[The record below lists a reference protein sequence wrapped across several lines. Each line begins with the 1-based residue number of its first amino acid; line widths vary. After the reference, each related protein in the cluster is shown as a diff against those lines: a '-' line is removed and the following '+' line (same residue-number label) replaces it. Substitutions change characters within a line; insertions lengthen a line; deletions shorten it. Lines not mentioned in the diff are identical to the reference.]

1 MPARE
6 IISAKH
12 GRPLMKNHR
21 KVRARAVGQFNSA
34 AAATLQ
40 ERSDEVCTADEFPGP
55 ALPCDAACD

>member
-1 MPARE
+1 
-6 IISAKH
+6 
-12 GRPLMKNHR
+12 MKNHR